1 MSGKTARRWYFN
13 ERPQEMIEDN
23 TLVLREEPVPALED
37 GQFLFRTLYLSLD
50 ATNRVWLSDWDIY
63 MEPVHIGEPMRGFV
77 FGEII
82 ESKNP
87 DFPVGAHA
95 AGLHSWSDYIVT
107 DGEGFS
113 VFPSLDGI
121 DLAEA
126 FAILSVAGPTAYVG
140 LHDIGNLKK
149 GDTAVVSGA
158 AGAVGTM
165 VGQIAKNEGCRVI
178 GIAGSDDKCAML
190 TENLGFDAA
199 INYKTE
205 NVTERLGELCPDGID
220 LCFEN
225 VGGDILDASL
235 THMKDF
241 GHVVIC
247 GLISSYNSKE
257 PVPGPYMFRNLIM
270 RRLTV
275 RGFVILD
282 HADRFPEAMAALA
295 GWLAEGKL
303 TMPLHIVN
311 GLEAAPKALN
321 LLYTGG
327 NTGKLLVK
335 F

>member
-13 ERPQEMIEDN
+13 ERPEEMIEDN
-23 TLVLREEPVPALED
+23 TLVLREEPLPELDD

-63 MEPVHIGEPMRGFV
+63 MEPVRIGEPMRGFV
-77 FGEII
+77 FGEIV

-87 DFPVGAHA
+87 AFPVGAHS
-95 AGLHSWSDYIVT
+95 AGLHSWSDHIVT
-107 DGEGFS
+107 DGAGFS

-140 LHDIGNLKK
+140 LHDIGNMKA
-149 GDTAVVSGA
+149 GDTVVVSGA

-165 VGQIAKNEGCRVI
+165 VGQIAKNEGCTVI
-178 GIAGSDDKCAML
+178 GIAGSDEKCAML
-190 TENLGFDAA
+190 TDELGFDGA
-199 INYKTE
+199 INYKSE
-205 NVTERLGELCPDGID
+205 NVTERLGVLCPAGID

-247 GLISSYNSKE
+247 GLISSYNSNE
-257 PVPGPYMFRNLIM
+257 PIPGPYMFRNLIM

-282 HADRFPEAMAALA
+282 HEDRFPDAMAALA
-295 GWLAEGKL
+295 GSLAEGKL
-303 TMPLHIVN
+303 TMPLHIVE

-327 NTGKLLVK
+327 NTGKLLVRV
-335 F
+335 

>member
-1 MSGKTARRWYFN
+1 MSDKTARRWYFN
-13 ERPQEMIEDN
+13 ERPKEMIEDN
-23 TLVLREEPVPALED
+23 TLVLHEEPVPDLKE
-37 GQFLFRTLYLSLD
+37 GEILFRTLYLSLD

-63 MEPVHIGEPMRGFV
+63 MEPVRIGEPMRGFV
-77 FGEII
+77 FGEIV
-82 ESKNP
+82 ESRNSA
-87 DFPVGAHA
+87 FPVGAHA

-107 DGEGFS
+107 DGTGFS

-140 LHDIGNLKK
+140 LHDIGNLKS
-149 GDTAVVSGA
+149 GDTVVVSGA

-165 VGQIAKNEGCRVI
+165 VGQIAKNEGCKVI
-178 GIAGSDDKCAML
+178 GIAGSDEKCAML
-190 TENLGFDAA
+190 TDDLGFDGA
-199 INYKTE
+199 INYKNE
-205 NVTERLGELCPDGID
+205 NVTERLGALCPDGID

-247 GLISSYNSKE
+247 GLISSYNSNE
-257 PVPGPYMFRNLIM
+257 PIPGPYMFRNLIM

-282 HADRFPEAMAALA
+282 HEDRFPEAMTALA

-303 TMPLHIVN
+303 TMPLHVVD
-311 GLEAAPKALN
+311 GLESAPRALN

-335 F
+335 I

>member
-13 ERPQEMIEDN
+13 ERPKEMIEDN
-23 TLVLREEPVPALED
+23 TLVLRNEPVPELED

-63 MEPVHIGEPMRGFV
+63 MEPVRIGEPMRGFV
-77 FGEII
+77 FGEIV

-87 DFPVGAHA
+87 DFPVGTHA

-107 DGEGFS
+107 DGAGFS
-113 VFPSLDGI
+113 TSPSLDGI

-140 LHDIGNLKK
+140 LHDIGNLKN
-149 GDTAVVSGA
+149 GDTVVVSGA

-190 TENLGFDAA
+190 TDDLGFDAA
-199 INYKTE
+199 INYKSE

-257 PVPGPYMFRNLIM
+257 PTPGPYMFRNLIM

-282 HADRFPEAMAALA
+282 HEDRFPDAMAALA

-303 TMPLHIVN
+303 TMPLHIVD

-335 F
+335 I

>member
-1 MSGKTARRWYFN
+1 MSGMMARRWYFN
-13 ERPQEMIEDN
+13 ERPTEMIEDD
-23 TLVLREEPVPALED
+23 TLVLREEPIPALEE
-37 GQFLFRTLYLSLD
+37 GQFLFRTLYLLLD

-77 FGEII
+77 FGEIV
-82 ESKNP
+82 ESENP
-87 DFPVGAHA
+87 DFPVGAYA

-107 DGEGFS
+107 DGTGFS
-113 VFPSLDGI
+113 VFPPLDGI

-126 FAILSVAGPTAYVG
+126 FAVLSVAGPPAYVG

-149 GDTAVVSGA
+149 GDTVVVSGA

-165 VGQIAKNEGCRVI
+165 VGQIAKNEGCTVI

-190 TENLGFDAA
+190 TDDLGFDAA
-199 INYKTE
+199 INYKSE
-205 NVTERLGELCPDGID
+205 DVTERLGALCPGGID

-225 VGGDILDASL
+225 VGGEILDASL
-235 THMKDF
+235 VHMKDF

-247 GLISSYNSKE
+247 GLISSYNTKE

-282 HADRFPEAMAALA
+282 HEDRFPDAMAALA
-295 GWLAEGKL
+295 GWLAEGRL
-303 TMPLHIVN
+303 TMPLHIVD

-327 NTGKLLVK
+327 NTGKLMVK
-335 F
+335 V

>member
-1 MSGKTARRWYFN
+1 MARRWYFN
-13 ERPQEMIEDN
+13 ERPTEMIEDD
-23 TLVLREEPVPALED
+23 TLVLREEPIPALED

-77 FGEII
+77 FGEIV
-82 ESKNP
+82 ESENP
-87 DFPVGAHA
+87 DFPVGAYA

-107 DGEGFS
+107 DGTGFS
-113 VFPSLDGI
+113 VFPPLDGI

-126 FAILSVAGPTAYVG
+126 FAVLSVAGPTAYVG

-149 GDTAVVSGA
+149 GDTVVVSGA

-165 VGQIAKNEGCRVI
+165 VGQIAKNEGCTVI

-190 TENLGFDAA
+190 TDDLGFDAA
-199 INYKTE
+199 INYKSE
-205 NVTERLGELCPDGID
+205 DVTERLGALCPGGID

-225 VGGDILDASL
+225 VGGEILDASL
-235 THMKDF
+235 VHMKDF

-247 GLISSYNSKE
+247 GLISSYNTKE

-282 HADRFPEAMAALA
+282 HEDRFPDAMAALA
-295 GWLAEGKL
+295 GWLAQSRL
-303 TMPLHIVN
+303 TMPLHIVE

-327 NTGKLLVK
+327 NTGKLMVK
-335 F
+335 V